1 MNLSEL
7 KSILTKIENIQ
18 FRLPTG
24 SNVPDH
30 FHITEVGIIT
40 KHYIDC
46 GGVERLEKW
55 ISLQLWYAND
65 YAHRLKPQKLLNI
78 IRLAENK
85 LGIGN
90 MEIEIEY
97 QSDTIGKYS
106 VHFDGDIFRLIP
118 KQTTCLATDAC
129 GIPAYAGQHEV
140 AEPES
145 TSVKS
150 CKPGNGCC

>member
-1 MNLSEL
+1 MNLSEFKTAL
-7 KSILTKIENIQ
+7 SNIENIQ
-18 FRLPTG
+18 FRLPSG

-30 FHITEVGIIT
+30 FHITEVGLVT
-40 KHYIDC
+40 KHFIDC

-55 ISLQLWYAND
+55 ITLQLWFAND
-65 YAHRLKPQKLLNI
+65 YMHRLKPQKLLNI
-78 IRLAENK
+78 IKLSEKK

-90 MEIEIEY
+90 VEIEIEY

-106 VHFDGDIFRLIP
+106 VYFDGDIFRLIP

-129 GIPAYAGQHEV
+129 GVPASFLDNEYAE
-140 AEPES
+140 AKN

-150 CKPGNGCC
+150 CQPGSGCC